1 MEPRHRR
8 TAPRPGRVRAWIAA
22 AACCWTAAAAWSVAP
37 PAAAQALP
45 GPVADAVRVAAI
57 APGELGI
64 AVVPL
69 DGRAPLLAH
78 NAAQAFNPASTMK
91 LVTTYA
97 ALSLLGPGY
106 RWTTALAMR
115 GRLDGDT
122 LHGDL
127 VLRGGGDPKLVI
139 EDMTELVGRL
149 RATGLRE
156 LRGNLVIDDSL
167 YEVGEA
173 SYEKF
178 DGDPAQPYNVRPY
191 AALMNFKATR
201 VVVRPEGAVV
211 TVTLDPP
218 LAGVPLVNEIK
229 LVRGACRFGAPGL
242 AVRDAGPEDRPSIKV
257 GGAYSA
263 GCGEQ
268 STMAAVLNH
277 RQFIQGFFLGA
288 WQASGGT
295 WTGRATLERR
305 TDPDLPV
312 LAQWISPRTLADVVG
327 DINKFSNNVMARQV
341 MLQTSSELTTRQP
354 ATLERARS
362 AVTGWLERRG
372 LRSPELVIDN
382 GSGLS
387 RQERISPAALAR
399 LLADAARSDQA
410 EVFLAS
416 LPVVGVDGTMKARMR
431 GEPIEGR
438 AWIKTGSLNDVRS
451 IAGYVDAASG
461 RRYAVVML
469 VNGPRAAGSGAA
481 QDALLRWV
489 HANG

>member
-1 MEPRHRR
+1 MERCQRR
-8 TAPRPGRVRAWIAA
+8 TVLRRARLAA
-22 AACCWTAAAAWSVAP
+22 WLGAVACCVAL
-37 PAAAQALP
+37 PAGAQALP
-45 GPVADAVRVAAI
+45 APVADALRSAAI

-64 AVVPL
+64 AVLPL

-78 NAAQAFNPASTMK
+78 NTEQAFNPASTMK

-97 ALSLLGPGY
+97 ALSLLGADY
-106 RWTTALAMR
+106 RWNTALAMR

-122 LHGDL
+122 LLGDL
-127 VLRGGGDPKLVI
+127 VVRGGGDPKLVI

-149 RATGLRE
+149 RAAGLRE
-156 LRGNLVIDDSL
+156 IRGNLVIDDSL
-167 YEVGEA
+167 YEIGEA
-173 SYEKF
+173 SYESF
-178 DGDPAQPYNVRPY
+178 DGDPSQPYNVRPY

-201 VVVRPEGAVV
+201 VVIRPEGAVV
-211 TVTLDPP
+211 SVTLDPP
-218 LAGVPLVNEIK
+218 LAGVPLVNEVK

-242 AVRDAGPEDRPSIKV
+242 AIRDAGPEDRPSIKV

-277 RQFIQGFFLGA
+277 RQFIQGFFLAA
-288 WQASGGT
+288 WQAGGGT

-305 TDPDLPV
+305 TDPQLPV
-312 LAQWISPRTLADVVG
+312 LAQWVSPRTLAEVVR

-341 MLQTSSELTTRQP
+341 MLQTSPELTTRQP
-354 ATLERARS
+354 ATLERARR
-362 AVTGWLERRG
+362 AVFGWLERRG

-387 RQERISPAALAR
+387 RQERISPASMTRVLVH
-399 LLADAARSDQA
+399 AARSDQA
-410 EVFLAS
+410 AVFIDS
-416 LPVVGVDGTMKARMR
+416 LPVVGVDGTMKMRMR
-431 GEPIEGR
+431 GEPIEGH
-438 AWIKTGSLNDVRS
+438 AWIKTGSLNEVRS

-469 VNGPRAAGSGAA
+469 VNGPRASGSTAA

-489 HANG
+489 YANG